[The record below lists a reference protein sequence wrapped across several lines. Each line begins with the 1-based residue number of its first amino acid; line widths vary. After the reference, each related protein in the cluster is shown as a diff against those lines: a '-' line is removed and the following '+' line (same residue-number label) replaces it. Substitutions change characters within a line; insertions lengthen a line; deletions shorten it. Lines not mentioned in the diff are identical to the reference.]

1 VYYASDKA
9 SGPTAGTHAFDA
21 MEFIALLVAQIPDK
35 GQVMQRYYGF
45 YSNRQRGA
53 RRKAE
58 EGALGPGAGAY
69 GSEAVEVR
77 GDGQGAAGA
86 PSQTR
91 VSPSS
96 REARLRWAELLRR
109 IYEVEP
115 LTCPVCG
122 TQMRIIAVIVQ
133 PKVIDKILGHLR
145 AKGHD
150 PRAGPWAAPLASAP
164 PAA

>member
-1 VYYASDKA
+1 
-9 SGPTAGTHAFDA
+9 
-21 MEFIALLVAQIPDK
+21 METMLLVAQIPDN
-35 GQVMQRYYGF
+35 GQVMQRYCDY

-58 EGALGPGAGAY
+58 EGALVPGAGAY
-69 GSEAVEVR
+69 GSEAVEVK
-77 GDGQGAAGA
+77 GDGQAAAGG

-150 PRAGPWAAPLASAP
+150 PRAGPWAAALASAP